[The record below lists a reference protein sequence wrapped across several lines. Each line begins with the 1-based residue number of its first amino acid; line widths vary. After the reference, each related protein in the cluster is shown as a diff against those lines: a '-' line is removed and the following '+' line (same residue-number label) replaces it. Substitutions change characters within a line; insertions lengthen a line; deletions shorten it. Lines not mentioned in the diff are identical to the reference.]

1 MNKMLLVGFICLSL
15 GAFAQQSQNSQEQRS
30 APRDAASGMA
40 SGKRMH
46 KPLTM
51 HDQAS
56 GQATGKPIGNK
67 SAADDWST
75 STARNNSNA
84 SSSGSST
91 SSSSGSGSATSAFPT
106 GKRQHQP
113 FNVSKRTDVSSTKL
127 VTKQP
132 DGKSPKT
139 IVVHKEIDASTPR

>member
-51 HDQAS
+51 RDQAS
-56 GQATGKPIGNK
+56 GQASGKT
-67 SAADDWST
+67 AAPASE
-75 STARNNSNA
+75 A
-84 SSSGSST
+84 SSNGSSST
-91 SSSSGSGSATSAFPT
+91 SSAVST

-113 FNVSKRTDVSSTKL
+113 FNVSKPTDVSSTKL

-139 IVVHKEIDASTPR
+139 VVVHKEIDASTPR